1 MFQHFINVKKFLFA
15 LPVLLFCL
23 TLNGLSQ
30 DSTSFNIQN
39 PLQVTPQQYEILSVE
54 VTGLTTT
61 REDFVINTSGLEVG
75 TTITIPGSDIGDAI
89 NRLNR
94 TGLFSNIQIID
105 KGRTTTGIN
114 LEIKVQEQPKLESFE
129 IRGVKK
135 SQRNDLKERI
145 TLLPGFAVTDA
156 STGQAVNTIQRY
168 YKENGFWFTDVS
180 VTTSKTDTVR
190 NRVTVYFDV
199 DPGEKLEIKDITFE
213 GNKSFND
220 RTLRKQLDAIK
231 EDVWWKFFSKKL
243 FKDEEFET
251 AKENL
256 KSFYGENGFLDFRIT
271 GDSVYT
277 FPYTQRRLFFLTND
291 ATGIKVNINVE
302 EGPQYKVREINWDG
316 NTVYTDEQLTQALGF
331 EKGEVFNLKKFN
343 ENTESAQN
351 PNSISSLYQNV
362 GYLFF
367 NYQEELDVVNQDSID
382 ITMNIYEDKI
392 ATVEAV
398 EFSGNTKTHDDVVR
412 RSLRT
417 VPGQKYS
424 RQNVIRT
431 IRELGQLGYFRPEA
445 ITPNLQ
451 PDREDYT
458 VDISYELDESQSTDN
473 FEFSGGFG
481 GRGIGIIL
489 SARLNFNNFSLG
501 RAVRGEG
508 WNPIPS
514 GDGQKLSLGV
524 QVTGSGYQSYN
535 LGFQE
540 PWLSGKPISFGTN
553 LSYDLIKFRN
563 SNARNELF
571 SSSVSLGRR
580 LKWPDDYFSQRT
592 ILSYQLYD
600 VVGGASF
607 LAEGTSSILS
617 IKEVIERNS
626 TDNPISPTTGSKFQI
641 SGEIAPPLPG
651 FSQFYKIK
659 TMYQNHTT
667 LVGKLVLTNGIE
679 YGYLGYLGSSQ
690 RSNFQ
695 RFILGGTQLQQRQ
708 SFLDDNID
716 LRGFPGGNTGS
727 ISPLRDGEQVGGRLY
742 SKYTMELRY
751 PAISEEQVQVIP
763 YTFFDAGNAYLDF
776 QDFAPFEVK
785 RSVGFGARVFLP
797 ILGLVDL
804 SYGYR
809 LDGIPGTNV
818 RAGEWE
824 FLFNIGAP
832 F

>member
-1 MFQHFINVKKFLFA
+1 M
-15 LPVLLFCL
+15 
-23 TLNGLSQ
+23 TLSGLSQ

-75 TTITIPGSDIGDAI
+75 TTVTIPGSDIGDAI

-105 KGRTTTGIN
+105 RGRTSTGIN
-114 LEIKVQEQPKLESFE
+114 LEIRVQEQPKLQNFE

-135 SQRNDLKERI
+135 SQRSDLRERI

-168 YKENGFWFTDVS
+168 YKENGYWFTNVEVS
-180 VTTSKTDTVR
+180 TSKTDTVR

-213 GNKSFND
+213 GNEAFND

-291 ATGIKVNINVE
+291 ATGIKVNIQVE

-331 EKGEVFNLKKFN
+331 EEGEVFNLKKFN

-382 ITMNIYEDKI
+382 ITMNIYEDQI

-553 LSYDLIKFRN
+553 FSYDLIKFRN
-563 SNARNELF
+563 SSARNELF

-626 TDNPISPTTGSKFQI
+626 TDNPISPSSGSKFQI

-659 TMYQNHTT
+659 TMYQNHTA

-716 LRGFPGGNTGS
+716 LRGFPGGNQGS